1 MKKTVAA
8 FGLMLI
14 LAACSSAQTPPPVA
28 VNQILS
34 PKIAMDVRV
43 ISLADR
49 SGLQPSD
56 SPYNGNHFS
65 PTITDAIK
73 QWAADRLQANG
84 QSGQAIVLIKKA
96 SLSAQPLPIKDGVE
110 GWFTREQGSKYVA
123 RAEVSIEA
131 NGKNGFAV
139 TDASATRAVTL
150 PESPTESEKQA
161 AYMLILNGLMKDLG
175 ENLEAGIHEHM
186 SNFIAAA
193 PVYGVTAVP
202 TRAQQGEAQPKADA
216 PLGTQPVILS
226 GDGK

>member
-8 FGLMLI
+8 FGLMI
-14 LAACSSAQTPPPVA
+14 VLAACSSQPMPPPVA
-28 VNQILS
+28 VNQIML

-49 SGLQPSD
+49 SGLQPTD

-65 PTITDAIK
+65 PTIADAIK
-73 QWAADRLQANG
+73 QWASDRLQANG
-84 QSGQAIVLIKKA
+84 QTGQAIVLVKKA
-96 SLSAQPLPIKDGVE
+96 SLSAQPLAIKDGIE
-110 GWFTREQGSKYVA
+110 GWFTREQAMKYVGH
-123 RAEVSIEA
+123 AEVSIEA

-150 PESPTESEKQA
+150 PENPTEKEKQA
-161 AYMLILNGLMKDLG
+161 AYMLLLNGLMKDVG

-202 TRAQQGEAQPKADA
+202 VQGKVDAAPK
-216 PLGTQPVILS
+216 GVQPVILND
-226 GDGK
+226 DGQ